1 MKKKI
6 LFIVGARPNIIKLAP
21 LFKVF
26 DKKKY
31 NCKILH
37 TNQHNNLFLYTN
49 IFLDL
54 GVKKPD
60 FLLERKNFANNTNMI
75 AYFISKIG
83 DFINCFKPDL
93 VIVFGDVDTTL
104 AASIAAIKKLVKII
118 HIEAGLRS
126 PIFFAQEEINRRIV
140 DKISWI
146 NFTTTKIAQ
155 KNLKKENLN
164 KNSFYV
170 GNIIFDNYFNLK
182 KKILRKQILRKL
194 NLQKNNY
201 ILITIHRY
209 QTIDNKQNLKG
220 FLQFLDTISKK
231 YKIIFSVHTRTLKN
245 IQKFQFQ
252 DYLRNKN
259 IIVSNPFKFT
269 DFASLLINSKLV
281 ITDSG
286 GVQEEAKFH
295 SKKTIVFRD
304 INEREDLI
312 DNITS
317 IRSNNKNLLKNFNK
331 IINLKNK
338 IKNSKYKLV
347 SNKIYK
353 IIEQKLNLNK

>member
-1 MKKKI
+1 M
-6 LFIVGARPNIIKLAP
+6 
-21 LFKVF
+21 
-26 DKKKY
+26 
-31 NCKILH
+31 
-37 TNQHNNLFLYTN
+37 
-49 IFLDL
+49 
-54 GVKKPD
+54 
-60 FLLERKNFANNTNMI
+60 
-75 AYFISKIG
+75 
-83 DFINCFKPDL
+83 
-93 VIVFGDVDTTL
+93 
-104 AASIAAIKKLVKII
+104 
-118 HIEAGLRS
+118 RS

-146 NFTTTKIAQ
+146 NFTSTKIAQ
-155 KNLKKENLN
+155 KNLKKENLS

-182 KKILRKQILRKL
+182 KTILTKNIVKKL

-209 QTIDNKQNLKG
+209 QTIDNKKKLKE

-245 IQKFQFQ
+245 IQKFQLQ
-252 DYLRNKN
+252 QYLRSEK
-259 IIVSNPFKFT
+259 IIISNPFKFT
-269 DFASLLINSKLV
+269 DFTSLLINSKLV

-312 DNITS
+312 DNINS
-317 IRSNNKNLLKNFNK
+317 IRSNNKTLLKNFNK
-331 IINLKNK
+331 IIGIKNK
-338 IKNSKYKLV
+338 VKKIKYKLV
-347 SNKIYK
+347 SNKICK
-353 IIEQKLNLNK
+353 IIEKKITQLK

>member
-1 MKKKI
+1 M
-6 LFIVGARPNIIKLAP
+6 
-21 LFKVF
+21 
-26 DKKKY
+26 
-31 NCKILH
+31 
-37 TNQHNNLFLYTN
+37 
-49 IFLDL
+49 
-54 GVKKPD
+54 
-60 FLLERKNFANNTNMI
+60 
-75 AYFISKIG
+75 
-83 DFINCFKPDL
+83 
-93 VIVFGDVDTTL
+93 
-104 AASIAAIKKLVKII
+104 
-118 HIEAGLRS
+118 
-126 PIFFAQEEINRRIV
+126 
-140 DKISWI
+140 
-146 NFTTTKIAQ
+146 
-155 KNLKKENLN
+155 
-164 KNSFYV
+164 
-170 GNIIFDNYFNLK
+170 
-182 KKILRKQILRKL
+182 RKQILRKL